1 MIETLNIIICD
12 DIQSDLNHLL
22 EIIHSCSYK
31 TNCITFTSGEQLVAA
46 YQPLKYDLL
55 LTDIYMDGMNGIE
68 AVSKIRKIDKN
79 IPVAFVT
86 SSLDFALESYRL
98 SALKYIEKPYK
109 KEDVEEILRLAML
122 QKQNIPSLQLQ
133 KNGKE
138 RKIPFTNILYLEQ
151 HSHKLIVHLLDG
163 SNEEFYEKLSNIL
176 EHLSSQSFYNC
187 HKSYAVNL
195 NYVQNINSEVRCF
208 VMENND
214 NVPIRRES
222 FVQAKKTLASF
233 LFKKTRKIA

>member
-1 MIETLNIIICD
+1 MIETLNIIISD
-12 DIQSDLNHLL
+12 DIQSKLNHLL

-79 IPVAFVT
+79 IPIAFVT

-98 SALKYIEKPYK
+98 FALKYIEKPYK

-122 QKQNIPSLQLQ
+122 QK
-133 KNGKE
+133 NGKD
-138 RKIPFTNILYLEQ
+138 RRIPFSQILYLEQ
-151 HSHKLIVHLLDG
+151 HSHKLTVHLLDG
-163 SNEEFYEKLSNIL
+163 SSEEFYEKLSNIL
-176 EHLSSQSFYNC
+176 EQLKDQPFYNC